1 MLAASEHLTIKPFTT
16 RFGTDDAA
24 RRYLEGVRWPNGPMC
39 PHCPNEEHRPIYAIP
54 ANPAK
59 KVRAGL
65 YECGACRRQFTVTIG
80 TIFEDSK
87 IPLRKWLTA
96 WWMLCTTNKGMSALR
111 MQRTLH
117 LGSYRSAWF
126 MMNRIRYALREPVFS
141 DRLSESADRETGGT
155 NARPRTSDPTQRR
168 GGGTRTA
175 PGDAG
180 GAVHSRA
187 VKKMTGKALQEM
199 LDETLHRP
207 AQRVTEAPR
216 SYRGREVRRASH
228 RTVAHPR
235 QA

>member
-1 MLAASEHLTIKPFTT
+1 MLAPSEHLTVEQFTT

-24 RRYLEGVRWPNGPMC
+24 RQYLEGVRWPNGPMC
-39 PHCPNEEHRPIYAIP
+39 PHCPNEEHKPIYAIP

-87 IPLRKWLTA
+87 IPLHKWLTA
-96 WWMLCTTNKGMSALR
+96 WWMLCTTDKGMSALQ

-126 MMNRIRYALREPVFS
+126 MMHRIRYALREPVFS
-141 DRLSESADRETGGT
+141 DRLGERTDGGAGGA
-155 NARPRTSDPTQRR
+155 NGRPRTSDLTRR
-168 GGGTRTA
+168 SCGTRRV
-175 PGDAG
+175 PGDAVV
-180 GAVHSRA
+180 AVRSRA
-187 VKKMTGKALQEM
+187 VKKMTGKVLQEM
-199 LDETLHRP
+199 LDEKLHRP
-207 AQRVTEAPR
+207 VQRVTDGLRPH
-216 SYRGREVRRASH
+216 RGRDLRRASH

-235 QA
+235 QD